1 MSLNDQLSQPAVRA
15 FVAAVNACD
24 RDALWAALTPDATM
38 TDDGKEHH
46 LAEWAEREI
55 FTSHPRMD
63 VEWESADGLSLR
75 ARYHN
80 DIWGDLS
87 SAWTFTLTDGK
98 ISHFAA
104 GPG

>member
-1 MSLNDQLSQPAVRA
+1 MSLNNKLSQPAVRA
-15 FVAAVNACD
+15 FVAAVNATD
-24 RDALWAALTPDATM
+24 RKALWATLTPDASM
-38 TDDGKEHH
+38 SDDNMDHN
-46 LAEWAEREI
+46 LVEWAEREI
-55 FTSHPRMD
+55 FGSHPRMD
-63 VEWESADGLSLR
+63 VEWESDDGLSLR

-98 ISHFAA
+98 ISHFEA